1 MMKNTT
7 EIMKRIDQKLTENKG
22 KSFEFR
28 EGSTDSISWE
38 TIKKLDTLQ
47 VKLKL
52 SL

>member
-28 EGSTDSISWE
+28 EGSISWE